1 MSTELY
7 RDEPLFES
15 VVPVRIFETDRD
27 ERLVNLTVRVLRG
40 VKVSTTHRENLLHIE
55 VTDDNDSFFLYTLDV
70 SEEDFHFLKADQNLL
85 VEFPNFAPK
94 FIELLQH
101 CVERSMAPASPA
113 APASPSAAPLRFAA
127 ALDARAS
134 GKATFDL
141 IEANKFKNLTHLSLK
156 LVKGT
161 DQAIKGYLASRQELF
176 KTRNAA
182 LAESLGETSGALET
196 ERAAR
201 ARLEARVAELE
212 AALERSAEASETA
225 KSHMRAKAE
234 NDTQSVVNKQR
245 EEHMRIVAELQAR
258 HVEETAGLQS
268 RLDTMLVDMPTIVA
282 ERATLKQRNQE
293 LENSESQR
301 LRLIETGRQDIEG
314 LRKMNR
320 EIDSSRFQLEKDVQ
334 KQQVQMSALRQQ
346 LEDKEEL
353 LEQMSRRL
361 EAAGTQRVSLEESLA
376 MYKNNLDRLEVKFQ
390 ASVGEINKGNDIIQ
404 RIHAEQRQ
412 LRSKVKVKGVI
423 MAKQEEHLAEKER
436 EIDIS
441 RAKGRE
447 LESGLSRANDRIARI
462 EGELARK
469 SASLAEANK
478 LLKSNQQVINW
489 LNKEINEL
497 QMQGTRSLGPSA
509 AKFDLGEFG
518 KASDYL
524 SKSSYN
530 SRNNSTG
537 ANVDP
542 SAMVLPASQE
552 ERNADAR
559 LIAKLKSVAAPTEP
573 LAELIEAGGPTPLHL
588 RVTAAEKPF
597 TP

>member
-1 MSTELY
+1 M
-7 RDEPLFES
+7 
-15 VVPVRIFETDRD
+15 
-27 ERLVNLTVRVLRG
+27 
-40 VKVSTTHRENLLHIE
+40 KVSTTHRENLLHIE

-85 VEFPNFAPK
+85 VEFPSFAPK

-101 CVERSMAPASPA
+101 CVARSQAQSPA
-113 APASPSAAPLRFAA
+113 GALSPSSTPPLRFAA
-127 ALDARAS
+127 ALDARNS

-161 DQAIKGYLASRQELF
+161 DQAIKGYLASRRDLL
-176 KTRNAA
+176 KKRNEA
-182 LAESLGETSGALET
+182 LAMSLRETSGELEA
-196 ERAAR
+196 ERETR
-201 ARLEARVAELE
+201 ARLEARMAELE
-212 AALERSAEASETA
+212 AKLKHSVEAAKTA
-225 KSHMRAKAE
+225 QTNMEAKAE
-234 NDTQSVVNKQR
+234 NDTQSLLNKQR
-245 EEHMRIVAELQAR
+245 EEHMKVVADLQAQ
-258 HVEETAGLQS
+258 HAEETASLQS
-268 RLDTMLVDMPTIVA
+268 RLDTMLVDMPAVVA

-301 LRLIETGRQDIEG
+301 LRQIETSRQDIEG
-314 LRKMNR
+314 LRKTNR
-320 EIDSSRFQLEKDVQ
+320 DIDSARFQLEKDVQ

-376 MYKNNLDRLEVKFQ
+376 MYKNNLDKLEIKFQ

-423 MAKQEEHLAEKER
+423 MAKQEEHLAEKEK
-436 EIDIS
+436 EIDIA
-441 RAKGRE
+441 RAKSRE
-447 LESGLSRANDRIARI
+447 LESSLSRANDRIARI
-462 EGELARK
+462 EGELERK
-469 SASLAEANK
+469 TSSLAEANK

-509 AKFDLGEFG
+509 VKFDLGEFG

-524 SKSSYN
+524 SKSSSKSRAGDN
-530 SRNNSTG
+530 SIDIG
-537 ANVDP
+537 
-542 SAMVLPASQE
+542 AMVLPTSE
-552 ERNADAR
+552 EEKNADAR
-559 LIAKLKSVAAPTEP
+559 LISKLKSVAAPTEP
-573 LAELIEAGGPTPLHL
+573 LAELIESGDQRLCL
-588 RVTAAEKPF
+588 SK
-597 TP
+597 